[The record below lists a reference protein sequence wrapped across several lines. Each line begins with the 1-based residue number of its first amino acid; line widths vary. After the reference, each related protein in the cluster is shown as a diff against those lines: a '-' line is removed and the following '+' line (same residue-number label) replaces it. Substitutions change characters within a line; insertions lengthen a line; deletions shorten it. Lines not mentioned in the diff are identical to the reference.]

1 MADSKAVSSVQSE
14 LATAAIARLA
24 EADGQRPVT
33 LTAEEGAALL
43 IRIADLDK
51 NDARYRWIRTHQ
63 YNGYIDANDPC
74 QPGSPCAL
82 QFDRA
87 IDRNLR
93 YE

>member
-1 MADSKAVSSVQSE
+1 MTGAVSSVQSE

-24 EADGQRPVT
+24 EADGQKPVT

-43 IRIADLDK
+43 VRIADLDK

-63 YNGYIDANDPC
+63 YNGDIDANDPC
-74 QPGSPCAL
+74 DPGSPCAVK
-82 QFDRA
+82 FDRM

-93 YE
+93 YKS